1 MAGVLFQACLV
12 SLTLPV
18 LHALNHEGQGCNIV
32 ALRCECCLPPL
43 NRRLPSARPQEAYQA
58 QSYSAQSDDA
68 EFPDM
73 EWEGWHEIAERLGV
87 SDTVDA
93 PIFRQAALPPC
104 SVQGQLPC
112 LFGMLHRDCADRCS
126 CRWLLLAAIRPPF
139 AAAICI
145 AAGCVRQSKSRCLQI
160 RSTCRASVSSLMLL
174 RIGCVIYCQA
184 GRPCPRCQIR

>member
-18 LHALNHEGQGCNIV
+18 LHGACLESRGTGCNIV
-32 ALRCECCLPPL
+32 ALRCECSLPPL

-73 EWEGWHEIAERLGV
+73 DWEGWHEIAERLGV
-87 SDTVDA
+87 LDTVDA

-104 SVQGQLPC
+104 SVQVQLPC
-112 LFGMLHRDCADRCS
+112 LLVWHATQRLC
-126 CRWLLLAAIRPPF
+126 
-139 AAAICI
+139 
-145 AAGCVRQSKSRCLQI
+145 
-160 RSTCRASVSSLMLL
+160 
-174 RIGCVIYCQA
+174 
-184 GRPCPRCQIR
+184 